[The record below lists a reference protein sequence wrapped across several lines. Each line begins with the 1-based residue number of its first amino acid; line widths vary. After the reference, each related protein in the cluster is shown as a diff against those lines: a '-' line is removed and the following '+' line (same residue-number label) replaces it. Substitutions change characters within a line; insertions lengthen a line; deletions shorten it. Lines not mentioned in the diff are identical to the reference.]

1 MLAYEFKVFVP
12 FGMPKKSDDKLTACF
27 QVKTAWHAIFRMYNQ
42 MGLSKGI
49 NSSTGFLLLNVPA
62 EGVAVTHLGPALGLS
77 SRSLS
82 RSLNNLEEKGWIERR
97 ADSLDK
103 RMVRV
108 FLTPL
113 GLRFRKE
120 ASQTV
125 KAFHRFLQS
134 KWSPDEWALLENLLK
149 QLPELASSFSA
160 QHTAYSQAPNSPN
173 TTSYEFSLE
182 H

>member
-1 MLAYEFKVFVP
+1 
-12 FGMPKKSDDKLTACF
+12 MPKKSNDKLTACF
-27 QVKTAWHAIFRMYNQ
+27 QVKTAWHSIFRMYNQ
-42 MGLSKGI
+42 MGIRKGI

-97 ADSLDK
+97 ADVQDK

-113 GLRFRKE
+113 GLRYRKE

-134 KWSPDEWALLENLLK
+134 KWSPQEWAMLENLLK
-149 QLPELASSFSA
+149 QIPELSAAFSA
-160 QHTAYSQAPNSPN
+160 GDTASPQN
-173 TTSYEFSLE
+173 ALPSKPAAYELSLE

>member
-1 MLAYEFKVFVP
+1 
-12 FGMPKKSDDKLTACF
+12 MPKKSNDNLTACF
-27 QVKTAWHAIFRMYNQ
+27 LVKTAWYSIFRMYNQ
-42 MGLSKGI
+42 LGQYNGM

-82 RSLNNLEEKGWIERR
+82 RSLNNLEKKGWIERR
-97 ADSLDK
+97 ADSSDK

-113 GLRFRKE
+113 GLHFRKD

-125 KAFHRFLQS
+125 KAFHHFLQS
-134 KWSPDEWALLENLLK
+134 KWNPEEWTLLENLLK
-149 QLPELASSFSA
+149 QIPVFAAAFSG
-160 QHTAYSQAPNSPN
+160 QHTPSNQNPIPTKSIP
-173 TTSYEFSLE
+173 YELSIE